1 MKLIDKL
8 VKKNLVLNKQR
19 SIATIVG
26 IILCCALISALMTLV
41 TSLQTTLV
49 EDSLI
54 NYGNRHV
61 TLYNVDSDLID
72 ELENNKYV
80 ESLYTTS
87 ESLMK
92 DSNGTYA
99 GLISIDTNG
108 VNDLDNLLQLGR
120 VPENEEEI
128 VVDSIY
134 YEENDLNIGDIIVLE
149 QGQRYSSD
157 GYLLNGFNL
166 FNEDD
171 VFEVSTSNSYTLVGV
186 SNYITFLSNNNYG
199 HNFYTCTKNVSE
211 SINAFILYTDPS
223 ECVTITSLL
232 LEISGASGHEY
243 NSEFLRWSGYSLGGD
258 TLEALYLL
266 AAIVSAIIVI
276 TSVFCIRNSFAIS
289 SSEKTRL
296 FGMLA
301 SIGATPKQIKSAVL
315 KEGFYLGVIGIPI
328 GIVSGTLASYILV
341 IVVNYFFSDIMS
353 DFVFLYHFSW
363 IGIFI
368 SVILSS
374 VTIYLSA
381 IGSARKASKITEIEA
396 IKQLDSIQKTKK
408 QIKTP
413 KIIKKVFGISG
424 VFAYK
429 NMLRN
434 KSKFRTTIIS
444 LVVSISTFL
453 SLSYFIHV
461 GFLIVDDMYGTASYN
476 LMIQITDDD
485 VTKTE
490 IEEVYEKVINN
501 KEVEESILHHYI
513 YVYGSKD
520 TLVEDSSFYQ
530 EYSYYNMML
539 LSLDDDSY
547 QALLDEQGLEEEV
560 IDTGIVVYN
569 QSTTYDEELEKMVES
584 EILRNDL
591 QTFELYDYEGELLV
605 DLDILFALDCE
616 FMGCDNFYSGTPII
630 VVSESMYDSLPD
642 QDKYSIIYLSSN
654 DSVAVNSEMEE
665 YLDLENIS
673 FYSNNLAEEQMI
685 QNNVIIL
692 MSIFLYGF
700 ICVII
705 LIGVTSIFN
714 TITTNMKLRSKEFAI
729 LQSIGMKDNELRS
742 MIRMES
748 IFYGM
753 KSLFW
758 GGILGTCFSYLI
770 YRAYTYEDTVNRVVL
785 SSFKMPIG
793 SIIITVVSV
802 FVIIYIIMSYSLLKM
817 KQQNIIET
825 IKNENI

>member
-61 TLYNVDSDLID
+61 TLYNIDSDLID

-108 VNDLDNLLQLGR
+108 INDLDNLLQLGR

-149 QGQRYSSD
+149 QGQRYSTD

-166 FNEDD
+166 FSEDD
-171 VFEVSTSNSYTLVGV
+171 VFEVGTSNSYTLVGV

-199 HNFYTCTKNVSE
+199 HNFYTCTANVSE

-223 ECVTITSLL
+223 ECITITSLL

-547 QALLDEQGLEEEV
+547 QALLDEQGLEEV

-569 QSTTYDEELEKMVES
+569 QSITYDEELEKVVES